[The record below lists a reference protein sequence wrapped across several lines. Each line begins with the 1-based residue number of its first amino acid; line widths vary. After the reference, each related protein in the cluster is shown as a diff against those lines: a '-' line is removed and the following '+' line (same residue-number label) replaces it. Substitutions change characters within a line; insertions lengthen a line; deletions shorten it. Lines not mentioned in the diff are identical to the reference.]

1 MLLNVGSGCGI
12 YVAAAGGVVTA
23 AAEAL
28 KGEAKEEGREAD
40 NDMVCSLFIIFIT
53 NGWHYF
59 FPFSGFWPLW
69 VVLFLHCI
77 YVL

>member
-1 MLLNVGSGCGI
+1 MSNWNQFVCHSLQTTHRKDVKSMLLNVGSGCGI

-53 NGWHYF
+53 NG
-59 FPFSGFWPLW
+59 
-69 VVLFLHCI
+69 
-77 YVL
+77 